1 MKFFVKINGVESKD
15 QLIYLDFTK
24 VIIIKTDNDIS
35 FFNENYGSVR
45 TLSKDY
51 DKIHEYE
58 CKTVY
63 GKHIG
68 DSRIDG
74 FPMFQID
81 TTQLDR
87 EEKISQILK

>member
-24 VIIIKTDNDIS
+24 VIIIKTDNDIPLHY
-35 FFNENYGSVR
+35 YGSVR

-58 CKTVY
+58 CKKVY

-87 EEKISQILK
+87 DNKISEILK

>member
-1 MKFFVKINGVESKD
+1 MKFFVKINDVESKD

-24 VIIIKTDNDIS
+24 VIIIKTDNDIPQLHY
-35 FFNENYGSVR
+35 YGSVR

-58 CKTVY
+58 SKTVY

-87 EEKISQILK
+87 DNKISQILN